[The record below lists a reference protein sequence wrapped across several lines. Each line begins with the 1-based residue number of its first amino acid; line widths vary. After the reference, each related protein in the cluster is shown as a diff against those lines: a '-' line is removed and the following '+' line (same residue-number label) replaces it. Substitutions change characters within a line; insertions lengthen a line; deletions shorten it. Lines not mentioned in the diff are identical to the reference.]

1 MLKHMN
7 QLKWLLAGLLQM
19 YLLLEPARA
28 SQELTIYTV
37 NYPLAYFAKRIAGDQ
52 ARVVFPAPSDVDPAF
67 WEPDLETIRAYQQ
80 ADLILLNGAGYAH
93 WVGKTSLPGLRT
105 VDTSRKFRDQL
116 IESEPGVS
124 HSHGSGEAH
133 SDAGRAFTTWLD
145 ISLAVEQAR
154 AIAEALNRKLPQQ
167 TGQFDRNFQ
176 ALKTELEQ
184 LDRQIETA
192 VAKLPSRPL
201 LASHFVYQ
209 YLARRYQLELRSLSW
224 EPGEVPEPSEWQA
237 LKNLL
242 SDYQANWMI
251 WEAKPVADTANRL
264 KSMGINYLVY
274 QPIGNRP
281 ATGDFISVMRDN
293 LVNLEQAF
301 D

>member
-7 QLKWLLAGLLQM
+7 QLKWLLSGLLQM

-105 VDTSRKFRDQL
+105 VDTSRNFRDQL

-167 TGQFDRNFQ
+167 AEQFDRNFQ

-192 VAKLPSRPL
+192 VAKLPSRQL

-224 EPGEVPEPSEWQA
+224 EPGEVLEPSEWQA

-281 ATGDFISVMRDN
+281 AIGDFISVMRDN
-293 LVNLEQAF
+293 LMNLEQAF